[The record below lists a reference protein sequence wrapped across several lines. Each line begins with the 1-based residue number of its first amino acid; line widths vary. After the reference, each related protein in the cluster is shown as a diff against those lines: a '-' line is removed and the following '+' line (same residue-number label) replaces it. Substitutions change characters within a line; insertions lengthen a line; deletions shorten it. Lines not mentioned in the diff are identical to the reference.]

1 MTKLPKW
8 FTGELY
14 EEGGMVSNRF
24 SGEEYQL
31 TSEELS
37 MYDFIMGAT
46 IMMEMNIK
54 YDTQMIADLRKGLE
68 WFRENNS
75 KAYMVLLD

>member
-1 MTKLPKW
+1 
-8 FTGELY
+8 
-14 EEGGMVSNRF
+14 
-24 SGEEYQL
+24 
-31 TSEELS
+31 

-46 IMMEMNIK
+46 IMMEMGG
-54 YDTQMIADLRKGLE
+54 TQATMGNDLRKGLE

>member
-37 MYDFIMGAT
+37 MFDFIMGAT
-46 IMMEMNIK
+46 MMMEMNIK